1 MNAGRA
7 ADAKQT
13 LCVLCGKWFAV
24 GLLLLLAVLLLSA
37 TAPEKH
43 LSVYSTAAN
52 YSLPIVERNGRDY
65 VGLLELLEPLGTVSA
80 KSEPPRWRLHYNNIL
95 SEFAAGSTRARV
107 QGRDAVLP
115 TRFLLENGRGLVP
128 VSSLASVLPRILG
141 GPVTV
146 HEESGRLFVGSVATH
161 FTASVSPD
169 DSSRLVFHFTS
180 PVNPTVATEPGK
192 IYLTFNREPVTS
204 PASATLTFASK
215 AIPSAIYSENNGAAK
230 ITVNSTIPLL
240 ASFSNDGQTITLAP
254 TKSQPALA
262 AASASTPTPPPTTPP
277 AQLPASNP
285 PLPVSRRYF
294 AIVDASHGG
303 NDRGEALSPSL
314 AEKDV
319 TLAFAHWLRQELE
332 SRGLSTLVLRDSDVN
347 LSLDDRAA
355 AANTAHAAVYIALHA
370 ASSGH
375 GVRLYTTLLPYSVDY
390 DNGPFRAWT
399 TAQQSSVPLSQ
410 ATVASVATALKKD
423 EIIVRSL
430 TAPLRPLN
438 NVIIAA
444 IAVEIAPPASDISAL
459 ASPAYQQLVTSAVAD
474 GISAIRSQLG
484 AAP

>member
-1 MNAGRA
+1 MNARRA
-7 ADAKQT
+7 TDKEQKLRA
-13 LCVLCGKWFAV
+13 LCGKWFAV

-37 TAPEKH
+37 AAPEKH

-52 YSLPIVERNGRDY
+52 YSLPIIERDGRDY

-80 KSEPPRWRLHYNNIL
+80 KSEPPRWRLHYNNVL
-95 SEFAAGSTRARV
+95 SEFAVGNTRARI

-115 TRFLLENGRGLVP
+115 TKFLLENGRGLVP
-128 VSSLASVLPRILG
+128 VSSLASILLRILG

-146 HEESGRLFVGSVATH
+146 HEESGRVFVGGVATH

-215 AIPSAIYSENNGAAK
+215 AIPSATYSESNGTAK
-230 ITVNSTIPLL
+230 ITVNNTIPLL

-254 TKSQPALA
+254 VKSQPASTA
-262 AASASTPTPPPTTPP
+262 AGPSAPTPPPANPA

-332 SRGLSTLVLRDSDVN
+332 SRGLSTFVLRDSDVN

-355 AANTAHAAVYIALHA
+355 AANTAHAAIYIALHA

-375 GVRLYTTLLPYSVDY
+375 GVRLYTTLLPYAVDY
-390 DNGPFRAWT
+390 DSGPFRAWT

-423 EIIVRSL
+423 EINVRSL

-438 NVIIAA
+438 NVVTAA